1 MNALIF
7 LQNVIDVC
15 SKFEFVKTIDI
26 ILLDEPVAK
35 ARIEIESN
43 IFIEVFFNAETQK
56 YSFALIK
63 NDERI
68 YGIDNTKGWH
78 IHPFEN
84 PKSHSPT
91 EEMTFSQFMQMIEQ
105 TKGKWIDE

>member
-1 MNALIF
+1 MQALSF

-15 SKFEFVKTIDI
+15 SKTELVKTIDI
-26 ILLDEPVAK
+26 ILIDEPVAK
-35 ARIEIESN
+35 ARIEIKSN

-56 YSFALIK
+56 HSLALIK

-84 PKSHSPT
+84 PKSHLPT
-91 EEMTFSQFMQMIEQ
+91 DEMTFSQFIQVIEQ

>member
-1 MNALIF
+1 MKALIF
-7 LQNVIDVC
+7 LQDVIDVC
-15 SKFEFVKTIDI
+15 SPIEFVKTIDI

-35 ARIEIESN
+35 ARIAIESN
-43 IFIEVFFNAETQK
+43 IFIEVFFNAETHK

-68 YGIDNTKGWH
+68 YGIDNTRGWH

-84 PKSHSPT
+84 STSHSPT
-91 EEMTFSQFMQMIEQ
+91 EETTFSQFIQVIKQ
-105 TKGKWIDE
+105 TKDKWIDE